1 MKKKTGYLA
10 GAVAVVL
17 VIAVVI
23 LVMHGRSAGD
33 FPQTMYV
40 AENIC
45 KIRAGAGQEY
55 EVVGLL
61 AKGES
66 VVAWEMKEA
75 KDGQTWY
82 KLDTASL
89 AEELD
94 LAGKEC
100 YIRSDLL
107 VLN

>member
-40 AENIC
+40 DENI
-45 KIRAGAGQEY
+45 
-55 EVVGLL
+55 
-61 AKGES
+61 
-66 VVAWEMKEA
+66 
-75 KDGQTWY
+75 
-82 KLDTASL
+82 
-89 AEELD
+89 
-94 LAGKEC
+94 
-100 YIRSDLL
+100 
-107 VLN
+107 